1 MFVSICL
8 IVSLMALAVL
18 GQTPVPA
25 TGTTGTSGT
34 SGTTATTSTAQPAAT
49 KFTATPTPK
58 ALEPTTDYPD
68 AVTVKATDAAGT
80 GVAGVVFDVLVA
92 EGDVRVYSGSKI
104 ETPLNGLKTSGTDG
118 LKTFSFI
125 TGQKD
130 FRLRIVPHGADNT
143 ADVTKIVDLSFSLG
157 PKFKDALSSNRSFL
171 ELFMGQTFANNYDAS
186 GKNTGFGNAGQL
198 VQLTFDTMWK
208 RPPTRWIPPCPRQP
222 ADVTNSPMSSATTP
236 VDQPPP
242 THSEC
247 HPADATVHDGLLHTE
262 LNMAFTKFPF
272 GSATTTSGAAPLE
285 NAFTG
290 TLGLIWQPD
299 SWASYS
305 NTSREAGL
313 PYDAVR
319 WGIFSR
325 AGFTTRAQKNDSGDA
340 AIGRGQLGFRFTH
353 HHSRAS
359 TGSEEV
365 VNYIPIR
372 FVEVSYGWF
381 EQFQGAKTHQAHRRL
396 VIDGGIR
403 LVPLSNKV
411 IPFYAGVHANVGK
424 GPDDVRVFAG
434 FLFKLDKIAE
444 LMGSSIETP

>member
-1 MFVSICL
+1 
-8 IVSLMALAVL
+8 
-18 GQTPVPA
+18 
-25 TGTTGTSGT
+25 
-34 SGTTATTSTAQPAAT
+34 
-49 KFTATPTPK
+49 
-58 ALEPTTDYPD
+58 
-68 AVTVKATDAAGT
+68 
-80 GVAGVVFDVLVA
+80 
-92 EGDVRVYSGSKI
+92 
-104 ETPLNGLKTSGTDG
+104 
-118 LKTFSFI
+118 
-125 TGQKD
+125 
-130 FRLRIVPHGADNT
+130 
-143 ADVTKIVDLSFSLG
+143 
-157 PKFKDALSSNRSFL
+157 
-171 ELFMGQTFANNYDAS
+171 MGQTFANNYDDA

-208 RPPTRWIPPCPRQP
+208 HPRTRWIPPCPRQP
-222 ADVTNSPMSSATTP
+222 ATVTNDAMSSAVSPANPKTQDVQVTGECN
-236 VDQPPP
+236 PP
-242 THSEC
+242 T
-247 HPADATVHDGLLHTE
+247 PLRQDGLLHTE

-272 GSATTTSGAAPLE
+272 GSATTATGAAPLE

-325 AGFTTRAQKNDSGDA
+325 AGFTTRAQKTDTGDA
-340 AIGRGQLGFRFTH
+340 AIGRGQIGFRFTH
-353 HHSRAS
+353 HHSQAS
-359 TGSEEV
+359 NGSEEV

-411 IPFYAGVHANVGK
+411 IPFYAGVHANLGK

-444 LMGSSIETP
+444 LMSGAAATP